1 MSIAKF
7 AIISKNNKTEGKKVT
22 LKKKLYFFSLH
33 SYKDKSFRNLFWI
46 IFFGNKQ
53 IILMVAS
60 SNVSFIDMYI

>member
-46 IFFGNKQ
+46 IFLETNK
-53 IILMVAS
+53 
-60 SNVSFIDMYI
+60 